1 MNIAGKIVH
10 LIFVFLLVAGLTI
23 FFRTA
28 FANLLS
34 LLRARRRLQVR
45 KSKENRSS
53 EMKQLD
59 LLVKTTVNKRLSAE
73 LYLIASAVLFTA
85 LLATGFRSVGLS
97 YALIAAFVFT
107 TVPYLLMRIR
117 LENIRRKSSYEGES
131 FMAALLSSY
140 RMSFGNIGTA
150 VERLIDDE
158 NMPANCKRLLPD
170 IIVNMRTS
178 GDTDVLRDCA
188 AGFAYA
194 INTNWSR
201 MTAYNIGMAAAF
213 GLDISLA
220 LENIVSQLKEAR
232 AFAEERKRLN
242 SESVRL
248 VIFMIPA
255 AYLGTLL
262 LSVQYLGTNL
272 HTFLHNQFFTPQ
284 GFTLISVSLFLFFFN
299 AAVLSAVNNKQFDF

>member
-10 LIFVFLLVAGLTI
+10 PIFVFLLVAGLAI
-23 FFRTA
+23 LFQSA
-28 FANLLS
+28 FVNLLS
-34 LLRARRRLQVR
+34 LLHARRRLQAR
-45 KSKENRSS
+45 KLREHRSG
-53 EMKQLD
+53 EMKRLD
-59 LLVKTTVNKRLSAE
+59 LLVKTTVNKHLSVE
-73 LYLIASAVLFTA
+73 LYLFFSAVLFTA
-85 LLATGFRSVGLS
+85 SLATGVRSVGLS

-107 TVPYLLMRIR
+107 AVPYLLMRIR

-140 RMSFGNIGTA
+140 RMSFGNIAEA

-178 GDTDVLRDCA
+178 GNTDVLRDCA

-213 GLDISLA
+213 GLDISSA
-220 LENIVSQLKEAR
+220 LENILSQLKEAR
-232 AFAEERKRLN
+232 SFAEERKRLN

-262 LSVQYLGTNL
+262 LSVQYLGTDL
-272 HTFLHNQFFTPQ
+272 YTFLQNQFFTPQ
-284 GFTLISVSLFLFFFN
+284 GFTLITVSLFLFLFN
-299 AAVLSAVNNKQFDF
+299 AALLSAVNNKQFDF